1 MSDGDKAKNESDPR
15 QGPDA
20 AYVIGGQMGMR
31 SKIIN
36 AVLLLLVLGLSVSW
50 VVLMSGLPRIEG
62 VMPITGIRQSA
73 TIARDYGQGAGV
85 ERIRRIY
92 ARRSSGLPMRDEA
105 VPATTE

>member
-1 MSDGDKAKNESDPR
+1 MALAQAVVGWHRLDRPGRLALS
-15 QGPDA
+15 A
-20 AYVIGGQMGMR
+20 AAR
-31 SKIIN
+31 
-36 AVLLLLVLGLSVSW
+36 
-50 VVLMSGLPRIEG
+50 
-62 VMPITGIRQSA
+62 A